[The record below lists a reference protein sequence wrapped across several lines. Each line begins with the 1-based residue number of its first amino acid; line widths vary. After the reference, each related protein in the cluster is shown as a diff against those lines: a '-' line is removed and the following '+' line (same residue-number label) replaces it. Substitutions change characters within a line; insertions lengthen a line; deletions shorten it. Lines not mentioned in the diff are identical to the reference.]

1 MKRSQL
7 EQIIREELEKELE
20 ERATLAEKSV
30 PEPYNRNSPPRR
42 KMTKSQ
48 IKKRDTIGKAM
59 EKDSDTVKRFKN
71 KFERDWKDYLWA
83 SATSK
88 VLGRR

>member
-7 EQIIREELEKELE
+7 EQIIRAELEQALQ
-20 ERATLAEKSV
+20 ERAELSEKSV

-42 KMTKSQ
+42 PMTKAQ
-48 IKKRDTIGKAM
+48 IRERDKIGKAM
-59 EKDSDTVKRFKN
+59 EKDPDTVKRFKN
-71 KFERDWKDYLWA
+71 KFENEWRDYLWA